1 MSQQSRQST
10 PTIPLGCAA
19 ASALLLL
26 VGLVV
31 VTFGGEVRGLFE
43 TADAEVDTVSEEG
56 WTTRSSRPA
65 ARHAPARA
73 SDAAWAPAP
82 TPEPRPA
89 RDGWLSS
96 TYVGGDGARD
106 RLAHLVDEG
115 QVVGDEELRLESL
128 TASYH
133 QPVGVPSGQALALF
147 ASTEHRAVVAGGGV
161 THLQVGVQATST
173 ELARRPDLQLVL
185 VVDTSGSMQEEG
197 KMEHARAAALAL
209 VDELEPGDRLA
220 IVAYSDE
227 AVAALPM
234 TRRGDGEAA
243 RRAIEQ
249 LDPGGHTNI
258 HAALTVAYELMGS
271 DEDGAVRRVLL
282 ISDGRP
288 TAGMGDPAAIRRVAW
303 QAFQQGVQT
312 TTVGVGLDFGAE
324 LMIGIAADGEGNYHF
339 LADAASITDVLHDEL
354 VELTQVVA
362 KAVRL
367 TIHLDE
373 RVELERVLGADV
385 LSEAETAQVRAEEQ
399 QLDQRIA
406 EELGI
411 VADRQVEPPDE
422 GLKLAIPT
430 MHAGRHHVVMLRVR
444 VPPGTGEREVARV
457 ELRYKDLVARTNG
470 RDEQRVTVEVADD
483 REAMVASLDRA
494 TKKNLLGFRTGEAML
509 AASDAVER
517 GRSRDAIERVDDQMT
532 LLAVASER
540 WRDPDL
546 QADAVLLGR
555 YKDALVADAAGRLDW
570 EARAYLAR
578 SLSYGGYRLTR

>member
-1 MSQQSRQST
+1 
-10 PTIPLGCAA
+10 
-19 ASALLLL
+19 
-26 VGLVV
+26 
-31 VTFGGEVRGLFE
+31 
-43 TADAEVDTVSEEG
+43 
-56 WTTRSSRPA
+56 
-65 ARHAPARA
+65 
-73 SDAAWAPAP
+73 
-82 TPEPRPA
+82 
-89 RDGWLSS
+89 
-96 TYVGGDGARD
+96 
-106 RLAHLVDEG
+106 
-115 QVVGDEELRLESL
+115 
-128 TASYH
+128 
-133 QPVGVPSGQALALF
+133 
-147 ASTEHRAVVAGGGV
+147 
-161 THLQVGVQATST
+161 
-173 ELARRPDLQLVL
+173 
-185 VVDTSGSMQEEG
+185 
-197 KMEHARAAALAL
+197 
-209 VDELEPGDRLA
+209 
-220 IVAYSDE
+220 
-227 AVAALPM
+227 
-234 TRRGDGEAA
+234 
-243 RRAIEQ
+243 
-249 LDPGGHTNI
+249 
-258 HAALTVAYELMGS
+258 
-271 DEDGAVRRVLL
+271 
-282 ISDGRP
+282 
-288 TAGMGDPAAIRRVAW
+288 
-303 QAFQQGVQT
+303 
-312 TTVGVGLDFGAE
+312 
-324 LMIGIAADGEGNYHF
+324 
-339 LADAASITDVLHDEL
+339 
-354 VELTQVVA
+354 
-362 KAVRL
+362 
-367 TIHLDE
+367 
-373 RVELERVLGADV
+373 V